1 MEQPNCSYIDEI
13 SGGDLEF
20 RDKLISIMKLE
31 WPLEVSEYRG
41 NIEDSAF
48 AKAAQN
54 VHKIKHKLG
63 MAGLVEDYALAVEF
77 EKELKEG
84 NIQRAE
90 EFEAV
95 LNKVS
100 HFINQL

>member
-1 MEQPNCSYIDEI
+1 MEQPNCSYIDDI

-20 RDKLISIMKLE
+20 RNKLISIMKSE
-31 WPLEVSEYRG
+31 WPLEVDEYRG
-41 NIEDSAF
+41 NLSDSAF

-63 MAGLVEDYALAVEF
+63 MVGLVDDYNLAVEY
-77 EKELKEG
+77 ENHLKEG
-84 NIQRAE
+84 NTERAE